1 MRELQFNER
10 GHQMKVSRNESPA
23 RTKRKVGCKRMG
35 RRKERQ
41 KETGLSPVEEK
52 EEGEEV
58 DSKER
63 LWDTFKEEHYESEL
77 PSIIFSDMYC

>member
-1 MRELQFNER
+1 
-10 GHQMKVSRNESPA
+10 MKVSRNESPA

-52 EEGEEV
+52 EEGEG
-58 DSKER
+58 
-63 LWDTFKEEHYESEL
+63 KEE
-77 PSIIFSDMYC
+77 